1 MTDHF
6 LVPIGRFGPVTRSM
20 LSEYAQASG
29 DNNPLHLSDAAAQL
43 AGHREVIA
51 QGMLS
56 MAFVG
61 RWVTSWC
68 PLDQIH
74 SLSSRFTAP
83 TPLGSHLI
91 CEGHV
96 TCKEQESAKIVYTV
110 TTETA
115 AKPPDHGTHLSN
127 DVAPIADRQP
137 QTDQPQAPLAPSS
150 QAYRPTTPR
159 RVDSRDV
166 IADRSQGEE

>member
-110 TTETA
+110 TTEMNNVVTIR
-115 AKPPDHGTHLSN
+115 GT
-127 DVAPIADRQP
+127 VVV
-137 QTDQPQAPLAPSS
+137 SS
-150 QAYRPTTPR
+150 SALERRSGPTGL
-159 RVDSRDV
+159 DS
-166 IADRSQGEE
+166 